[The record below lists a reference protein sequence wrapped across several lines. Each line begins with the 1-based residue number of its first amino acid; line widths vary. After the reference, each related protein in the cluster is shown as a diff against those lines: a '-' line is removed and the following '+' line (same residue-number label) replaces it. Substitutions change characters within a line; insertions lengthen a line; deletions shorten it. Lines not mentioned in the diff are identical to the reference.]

1 MLPPMPMS
9 RPDRPDRE
17 WPLLVAM
24 PDASAADDLAEQLR
38 QGGWRIAAA
47 CACSNLVREAV
58 RVAPLGVVV
67 QGPQVD
73 ASLLAE
79 LALLQQART
88 LPVLLFAPPMAEA
101 APTAE
106 AIESAGLGHWVP
118 DPCTSERLAAA
129 WPVARLLHA
138 RLQAL
143 RQELV
148 DAQARLD
155 ERKWVDRAK
164 GVLMSARHLSEP
176 DAFALLRTA
185 SMQANLRVGEVSRAV
200 IEAAEAAEAVNRA
213 GQLRML
219 SQRIVKLLALVQL
232 GVERGAAEV
241 QLAESVERARANV
254 DRLGSLA
261 LAEAVVPMRQETGTA
276 WQALEALIRSG
287 GAPADLAAADDLAGR
302 LLDQAERLTGAL
314 QQLSGRLSLQVV
326 NLAGRQR
333 MLSQRVAKQ
342 SLLAGCLAGP
352 AGEAAAAG
360 VLASVAEFD
369 AALAQLERSPLAGDD
384 IRATLAVA
392 RGQWQRLLEGVRGAS
407 ARDGRVTL
415 ARESEA
421 LLQSFEHLTSL
432 YEHSMQVL
440 LG

>member
-1 MLPPMPMS
+1 MP
-9 RPDRPDRE
+9 E
-17 WPLLVAM
+17 TT
-24 PDASAADDLAEQLR
+24 AADALADELR
-38 QGGWRIAAA
+38 QSGWRVAAA

-67 QGPQVD
+67 QAAQAD
-73 ASLLAE
+73 AALLAE
-79 LALLQQART
+79 LALLQQARP
-88 LPVLLFAPPMAEA
+88 LPVLLFAPPA
-101 APTAE
+101 ADVMPAAE
-106 AIESAGLGHWVP
+106 AIEAAGLGHWVA
-118 DPCTSERLAAA
+118 DPCTSERLAVAL
-129 WPVARLLHA
+129 PVARALHA

-143 RQELV
+143 RQELAG
-148 DAQARLD
+148 AQSRLD

-164 GVLMSARHLSEP
+164 GVLMSARQLSEP

-200 IEAAEAAEAVNRA
+200 IEAAEAADAVNRA

-219 SQRIVKLLALVQL
+219 SQRMVKSLALVQL
-232 GVERGAAEV
+232 GVERGAAEA
-241 QLAESVERARANV
+241 QLQESIERAQVNVERL
-254 DRLGSLA
+254 DTLA
-261 LAEAVVPMRQETGTA
+261 LDGAMLSLRQGTA
-276 WQALEALIRSG
+276 AAWQGLQAAIRDGSG
-287 GAPADLAAADDLAGR
+287 VVDLAAVDGR
-302 LLDQAERLTGAL
+302 AAQLLDQAEHLTDAL
-314 QQLSGRLSLQVV
+314 QQLSGRRSLQVV

-342 SLLAGCLAGP
+342 SLLAGCLSGP
-352 AGEAAAAG
+352 AGDAAAAAAM
-360 VLASVAEFD
+360 ASVAEFD
-369 AALAQLERSPLAGDD
+369 AALSQLERSPLAGDE

-407 ARDGRVTL
+407 AREGRVTL

-421 LLQSFEHLTSL
+421 LLQSFERLTSL

>member
-1 MLPPMPMS
+1 MS
-9 RPDRPDRE
+9 
-17 WPLLVAM
+17 LLIVA
-24 PDASAADDLAEQLR
+24 PESSGAGALAQRLAEE
-38 QGGWRIAAA
+38 GVSIAGSSA
-47 CACSNLVREAV
+47 CHMLVRDSV
-58 RVAPLGVVV
+58 RVAPEAVVIEAP
-67 QGPQVD
+67 GVD
-73 ASLLAE
+73 AALIEALHLLDSTAP
-79 LALLQQART
+79 R
-88 LPVLLFAPPMAEA
+88 PVLLFGVALDDEALLAAVLDAGVQEA
-101 APTAE
+101 AAE
-106 AIESAGLGHWVP
+106 
-118 DPCTSERLAAA
+118 PCDAALLR
-129 WPVARLLHA
+129 RLLPRA
-138 RLQAL
+138 RARFEREQRL
-143 RQELV
+143 RRELAG
-148 DAQARLD
+148 AQARLD

-164 GVLMSARHLSEP
+164 GLLMSARQLSEP

-219 SQRIVKLLALVQL
+219 SQRIVKSLALVQL
-232 GVERGAAEV
+232 GVERGAAEA
-241 QLAESVERARANV
+241 QLQESVERAQANV
-254 DRLGSLA
+254 DRLASLA
-261 LAEAVVPMRQETGTA
+261 LGEAALPLRQDTTAA
-276 WQALEALIRSG
+276 WQALQAAIRG
-287 GAPADLAAADDLAGR
+287 GVAVDLAGADDLAGR
-302 LLDQAERLTGAL
+302 LLEQAEHLTDAL
-314 QQLSGRLSLQVV
+314 QQLSGRRSLQVV

-352 AGEAAAAG
+352 AGAAAAAAA
-360 VLASVAEFD
+360 LASVAEFD

-392 RGQWQRLLEGVRGAS
+392 RGQWQRLLDGVRGTS

-432 YEHSMQVL
+432 YEHSVQVL

>member
-1 MLPPMPMS
+1 MP
-9 RPDRPDRE
+9 E
-17 WPLLVAM
+17 TAEA
-24 PDASAADDLAEQLR
+24 DALAEHLR
-38 QGGWRIAAA
+38 QAGWRIAAA
-47 CACSNLVREAV
+47 CACGNLVREAV
-58 RVAPLGVVV
+58 RAAPLGVVV
-67 QGPQVD
+67 QAAQAD
-73 ASLLAE
+73 AALLAE
-79 LALLQQART
+79 LALLQQARA
-88 LPVLLFAPPMAEA
+88 LPVLLFAAAAEEMPA
-101 APTAE
+101 AE
-106 AIESAGLGHWVP
+106 AIEAAGLMHWVS
-118 DPCTSERLAAA
+118 DPCTSGRLAVA
-129 WPVARLLHA
+129 WPVARALHG

-200 IEAAEAAEAVNRA
+200 IEAAEAADAVNRA

-219 SQRIVKLLALVQL
+219 SQRIVKALALVQL
-232 GVERGAAEV
+232 GVERGAAES
-241 QLAESVERARANV
+241 QLQESVERAQANV
-254 DRLGSLA
+254 DRLASLS
-261 LAEAVVPMRQETGTA
+261 LGDAVQPLRQDTA
-276 WQALEALIRSG
+276 AAWEALQVVIRG
-287 GAPADLAAADDLAGR
+287 GANVDLAAADALAGR
-302 LLDQAERLTGAL
+302 LLEQAEHLTDTL
-314 QQLSGRLSLQVV
+314 QQLSGRRSLQVV

-352 AGEAAAAG
+352 AGDLAAAG
-360 VLASVAEFD
+360 ALASVAEFD

-392 RGQWQRLLEGVRGAS
+392 RGQWQRLLDGVRGAS
-407 ARDGRVTL
+407 AREGRVTL

-432 YEHSMQVL
+432 YEHSVQVL